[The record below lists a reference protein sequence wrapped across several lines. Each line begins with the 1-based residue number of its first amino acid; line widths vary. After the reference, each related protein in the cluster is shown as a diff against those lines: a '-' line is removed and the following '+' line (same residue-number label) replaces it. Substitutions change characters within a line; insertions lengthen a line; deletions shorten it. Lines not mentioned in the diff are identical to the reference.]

1 MDVWENRFERT
12 WFAIFMATYLLI
24 MLPFPWYYS
33 ESYVPGPWGVPLF
46 LFGWLGHGIAVIV
59 LIAVFARQCMKRPE
73 YRDFD
78 AEQQQEDQA

>member
-12 WFAIFMATYLLI
+12 WFVIFMVTYVVI

-33 ESYVPGPWGVPLF
+33 ESYVAGPWGVPLF
-46 LFGWLGHGIAVIV
+46 LFGWLAHGVGVIV
-59 LIAVFARQCMKRPE
+59 LIAIFARQCLQRPE

-78 AEQQQEDQA
+78 AAQEEEQA